1 MRKTKLGIELPEADD
16 EIESLEKA
24 VGVLWR
30 ICCKTADT
38 IDKLQGEID
47 KLQEEIDKYM
57 TSGHEGL
64 T

>member
-1 MRKTKLGIELPEADD
+1 MRKTKLGIELPEGND
-16 EIESLEKA
+16 EAGTVEYA
-24 VGVLWR
+24 VGTLWK

-57 TSGHEGL
+57 TSGHE
-64 T
+64 